1 MGGTDQVTLST
12 MAELRRLRELD
23 PKLWGALSCPAT
35 GVEFDQRTMR
45 LLDSNG
51 DGRIRMPEV
60 LDAVEWLA
68 SRLKDTADP
77 GSQSS
82 AMPLA
87 AIDTGREASR
97 QLPH

>member
-1 MGGTDQVTLST
+1 MPDKAHNFTWHCRRMGGTDQVTLST

-35 GVEFDQRTMR
+35 GVEFDQRTMS

-68 SRLKDTADP
+68 FRHS
-77 GSQSS
+77 
-82 AMPLA
+82 
-87 AIDTGREASR
+87 
-97 QLPH
+97 

>member
-35 GVEFDQRTMR
+35 GVEFDQRTMS

-68 SRLKDTADP
+68 FRLKDTADP
-77 GSQSS
+77 GSQYIAFDLSS
-82 AMPLA
+82 LM
-87 AIDTGREASR
+87 SM
-97 QLPH
+97 